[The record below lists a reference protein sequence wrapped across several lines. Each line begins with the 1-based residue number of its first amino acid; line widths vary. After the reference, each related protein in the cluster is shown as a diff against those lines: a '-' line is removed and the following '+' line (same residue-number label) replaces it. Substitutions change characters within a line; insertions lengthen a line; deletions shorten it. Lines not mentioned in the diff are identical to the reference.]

1 MTLYMLDTNTVSY
14 IASGA
19 SASARREFGRLAQD
33 RAVRLSLS
41 ALTEAEIRYGM
52 AWAKWSPVRR
62 SAMEGLL
69 AQFDILAWDS
79 AAAMVYADAR
89 TRLRASGLT
98 MDAIDMLIA
107 SHASAVKAVL
117 VTHDSIF
124 TRAAEVIDL
133 LEPVD
138 WATDL

>member
-1 MTLYMLDTNTVSY
+1 MLDTNTVSY

-19 SASARREFGRLAQD
+19 SPSARQEFGRLGQD
-33 RAVRLSLS
+33 RTVRLSIS

-52 AWAKWSPVRR
+52 TWAKWSSVRR

-69 AQFDILAWDS
+69 AQFDILPWDS
-79 AAAMVYADAR
+79 GVAVVYGDAR
-89 TRLRASGLT
+89 AKLRASGLT
-98 MDAIDMLIA
+98 MDALDMLIA
-107 SHASAVKAVL
+107 AHASAVRAVL

-124 TRAAEVIDL
+124 IRAAEVIDL
-133 LEPVD
+133 HDPVD